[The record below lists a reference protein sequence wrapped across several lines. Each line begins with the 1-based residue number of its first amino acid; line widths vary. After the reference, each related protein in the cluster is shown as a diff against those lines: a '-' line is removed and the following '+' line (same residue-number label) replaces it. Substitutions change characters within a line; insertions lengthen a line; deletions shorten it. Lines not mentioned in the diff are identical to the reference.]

1 MCERKKF
8 GTKGFNMMYPFSL
21 GDLRDSSIVLNNY
34 MEGAGGSG
42 KIPWDDLRYI
52 FTSLVDYY
60 ISEGMRPDQVA
71 DNVYGDPELDWVV
84 LTSANI
90 INVRDEWPLDSREIY
105 EFAYN
110 KYGNDLN
117 QIRHYE
123 TKEVKDSSDRLI
135 LPKGKIVDSGFTIPD
150 PSSPTATLNPVG
162 GVTNYEYESK
172 LNDAKRSIYIISP
185 DYLQVFLNDMKDI
198 MRYTDSSQFIDV
210 DLIQTENTRNTDPN

>member
-1 MCERKKF
+1 MTYFRELPNLNYQSTSSDRSSSRDYVVVKNIFRRAK
-8 GTKGFNMMYPFSL
+8 
-21 GDLRDSSIVLNNY
+21 LRD
-34 MEGAGGSG
+34 
-42 KIPWDDLRYI
+42 DLKYI

-60 ISEGMRPDQVA
+60 IKDGVRPDQVA

-90 INVRDEWPLDSREIY
+90 INVRDEWPLNSYEIY
-105 EFAYN
+105 NYSLN

-123 TKEVKDSSDRLI
+123 TTEVKDSSGRLI
-135 LPKGKIVDSGFTIPD
+135 LPKGKVVDSGFTIPD
-150 PSSPTATLNPVG
+150 PSSSTATLNPVG

-172 LNDAKRSIYIISP
+172 LNDEKRSIYIISP
-185 DYLQVFLNDMKDI
+185 NYLQVFLNDMKDI
-198 MRYTDSSQFIDV
+198 MRYTDSSQFVDV

>member
-1 MCERKKF
+1 MTYFRELPNLNYQSTLSDRSSSQDYVQVKNIFRRAK
-8 GTKGFNMMYPFSL
+8 
-21 GDLRDSSIVLNNY
+21 LRD
-34 MEGAGGSG
+34 
-42 KIPWDDLRYI
+42 DLKYV

-90 INVRDEWPLDSREIY
+90 INVRDEWPLDSREMY
-105 EFAYN
+105 EFASN

-123 TKEVKDSSDRLI
+123 TKEVKDSSGRLI
-135 LPKGKIVDSGFTIPD
+135 LPKGKVVDSGFTIPD

-198 MRYTDSSQFIDV
+198 MRYTDSSQFVDI

>member
-1 MCERKKF
+1 MTYFRELPNLNYQSTALDRSSSEDYVQVKNIFRRAK
-8 GTKGFNMMYPFSL
+8 
-21 GDLRDSSIVLNNY
+21 LRD
-34 MEGAGGSG
+34 
-42 KIPWDDLRYI
+42 DLKYV

-90 INVRDEWPLDSREIY
+90 INVRDEWPLDSREMY
-105 EFAYN
+105 EFASN

-123 TKEVKDSSDRLI
+123 TKEVKDSSGRLI
-135 LPKGKIVDSGFTIPD
+135 LPKGKVVDSGFTIPD